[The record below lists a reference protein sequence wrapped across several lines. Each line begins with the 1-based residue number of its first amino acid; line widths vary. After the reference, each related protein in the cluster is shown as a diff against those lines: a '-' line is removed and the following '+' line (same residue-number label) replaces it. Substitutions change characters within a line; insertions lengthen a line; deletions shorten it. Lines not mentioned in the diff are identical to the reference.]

1 MKLLVKAYQI
11 QSTHP
16 RVLNFLANHFFYK
29 GELQKVENL
38 ATTAFK
44 NTEVSPAVSLLLS
57 IARTSV
63 DCWCKPFNLMCF
75 QRWLKLGLRACTC
88 WAGLGKCKKTT
99 PQHMNITVP
108 LHACG
113 RRSHLHNMG
122 LARRACIRRILT
134 QVLREGAHRWVLNKK
149 RTQWS
154 GMKWRW
160 FPLPPWWTSQVVYY
174 FLEVFY
180 TKKPH
185 M

>member
-63 DCWCKPFNLMCF
+63 DC
-75 QRWLKLGLRACTC
+75 
-88 WAGLGKCKKTT
+88 
-99 PQHMNITVP
+99 
-108 LHACG
+108 
-113 RRSHLHNMG
+113 
-122 LARRACIRRILT
+122 
-134 QVLREGAHRWVLNKK
+134 
-149 RTQWS
+149 
-154 GMKWRW
+154 
-160 FPLPPWWTSQVVYY
+160 
-174 FLEVFY
+174 
-180 TKKPH
+180 
-185 M
+185 